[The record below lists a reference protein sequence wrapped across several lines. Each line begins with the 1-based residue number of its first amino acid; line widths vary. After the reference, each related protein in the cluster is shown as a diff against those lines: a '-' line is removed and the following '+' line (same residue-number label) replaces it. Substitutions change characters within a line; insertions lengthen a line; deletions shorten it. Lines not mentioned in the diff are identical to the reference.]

1 MTLEAVLASLHLVA
15 ILTLVV
21 FMSSQAALCRIEW
34 LNAAVVERLVRLDV
48 IYNVTALVLLL
59 TGLARVVWGIKGM
72 SWYVSQPLF
81 HVKVTLFVV
90 MVLLSIWPT
99 LSFRRWRSQLR
110 ATGALP
116 QAREVGQVRRLV
128 MVQSHI
134 LPVVAVIALF
144 CARGWSAGPVVGSA
158 FCPIAPRNGP
168 ARRADGTC
176 GQAFVA
182 SMPSAAQP
190 PGTCPVKSP
199 DALCQTRSAGRARGR
214 AGNPHP
220 RRGRQGRI

>member
-1 MTLEAVLASLHLVA
+1 M
-15 ILTLVV
+15 
-21 FMSSQAALCRIEW
+21 
-34 LNAAVVERLVRLDV
+34 RLDV

-144 CARGWSAGPVVGSA
+144 WARGW
-158 FCPIAPRNGP
+158 
-168 ARRADGTC
+168 
-176 GQAFVA
+176 
-182 SMPSAAQP
+182 
-190 PGTCPVKSP
+190 
-199 DALCQTRSAGRARGR
+199 
-214 AGNPHP
+214 
-220 RRGRQGRI
+220 

>member
-34 LNAAVVERLVRLDV
+34 PNAAVVERLVRLDV

-99 LSFRRWRSQLR
+99 LSFRRWRSQVR
-110 ATGALP
+110 ATAALP
-116 QAREVGQVRRLV
+116 QAREGGLGGRLV

-144 CARGWSAGPVVGSA
+144 WARGW
-158 FCPIAPRNGP
+158 
-168 ARRADGTC
+168 
-176 GQAFVA
+176 
-182 SMPSAAQP
+182 
-190 PGTCPVKSP
+190 
-199 DALCQTRSAGRARGR
+199 
-214 AGNPHP
+214 
-220 RRGRQGRI
+220 